1 MAVQTPNRIGN
12 EQLDLLAYRRLA
24 LLIDGAVF
32 VLFRWHRSC
41 QAYRAMI
48 VLAACDFVAGS
59 IVGAWVLHF
68 VSPSVPTVRDEYLP
82 NRDPRVTRS
91 LSGCPAAQPAN
102 ASPFDVRC
110 RE

>member
-1 MAVQTPNRIGN
+1 MGGTEQLVATMAVQTPNRIGN

-48 VLAACDFVAGS
+48 VLAACDFRRRLDCWRPGAALRVAK
-59 IVGAWVLHF
+59 
-68 VSPSVPTVRDEYLP
+68 
-82 NRDPRVTRS
+82 
-91 LSGCPAAQPAN
+91 CPH
-102 ASPFDVRC
+102 SS
-110 RE
+110 